1 LEMLYTGSI
10 IIRHPGEALKWNC
23 LMSKKEQKDIRERDE
38 MELKYIPSGDS
49 AFIIKAGDEISEE
62 VNLTVRKLLK
72 RLEEEKISGVT
83 DFIPSYNELMVC
95 YDPVLL
101 DYKQLLDISKK
112 CASDLSAMALPAAD
126 VIHVPVLYGG
136 EYGPDLDYVAEFNG
150 LTGEEVIR
158 IHCSVACLVYMLGF
172 TPGFCYLGGMDKRIA
187 TPRQETPRFKIPAGS
202 VGIAGE
208 QTGIYPLESPGGWQ
222 LIGRTP
228 LRLFNPDSKPEFLFH
243 AGDYI
248 RFYPVDRDEYER
260 IAATVAAGTYQVK
273 RTPKD

>member
-1 LEMLYTGSI
+1 
-10 IIRHPGEALKWNC
+10 
-23 LMSKKEQKDIRERDE
+23 

-49 AFIIKAGDEISEE
+49 AFIIKAGDVISEE
-62 VNLTVRKLLK
+62 VNLVVRKLLK
-72 RLEEEKISGVT
+72 RLEEEKIRGLI

-95 YDPVLL
+95 YDPAVIGYKELL
-101 DYKQLLDISKK
+101 EIFKK
-112 CASDLSAMALPAAD
+112 CASDLSAMVLPEAD

-136 EYGPDLDYVAEFNG
+136 EYGPDLNYVAGFNS
-150 LTGEEVIR
+150 LSEDDVIR
-158 IHCSVACLVYMLGF
+158 IHSSVACLVYMLGF

-187 TPRQETPRFKIPAGS
+187 TPRQETPRLKIPAGS

-228 LRLFNPDSKPEFLFH
+228 LRLFNPDTRPEFLFS

-248 RFYPVDRDEYER
+248 RFYPVDQDEFIR
-260 IAATVAAGTYQVK
+260 IAAAVAEGTYHVS
-273 RTPKD
+273 RTPKE

>member
-1 LEMLYTGSI
+1 
-10 IIRHPGEALKWNC
+10 
-23 LMSKKEQKDIRERDE
+23 

-62 VNLTVRKLLK
+62 VNQTVRKLLK
-72 RLEEEKISGVT
+72 RLEEENFSGIT

-95 YDPVLL
+95 YDPALL
-101 DYKQLLDISKK
+101 DYKQLLEVSKK
-112 CASDLSAMALPAAD
+112 CASDLGAMTLPDAD
-126 VIHVPVLYGG
+126 IVHVPVLYGG
-136 EYGPDLDYVAEFNG
+136 EAGPDLHYVAAYNG
-150 LTGEEVIR
+150 LAEEDVIS
-158 IHCSVACLVYMLGF
+158 IHSSANCLVYMLGF

-187 TPRQETPRFKIPAGS
+187 TPRQETPRLKIPAGS

-228 LRLFNPDSKPEFLFH
+228 LRLFSPDMHPEFLFN

-248 RFYPVDRDEYER
+248 RFYPVNMDDYKR
-260 IAATVAAGTYQVK
+260 IAAEVASGTYNVK
-273 RTPKD
+273 RTPKE